1 MPGEVVCHIPAAALV
16 RFFRT
21 GGKRHYRAAWES
33 GQAIQGRTVH
43 AGGAAGYGGAI
54 TRGGVLMRVVVVG
67 ATGNAGTST
76 VHALAGDPAVT
87 SVLGLARRLPE
98 WKADKTEWARADIT
112 KTDLVPL
119 LRGADAVVH
128 LAWLIQ
134 PTHQPLVTWQTNVLG
149 SARVFRAVAEAGVP
163 ALVYASSVGT
173 YSPGPAGRAVDEN
186 WPTHGWPTA
195 TYSREKAY
203 VERLLDSFQ
212 ADHPQCRVVRLR
224 PGFIL
229 KRESAAGQRR
239 LFAGPL
245 LPGKLAR
252 PGAVPVVPDIP
263 GLRLQV
269 VHSDDVG
276 QAYRLAVVR
285 DVRGPFN
292 IAAEPV
298 IGTEQL
304 ARLLDAKPVRV
315 PPAVLRAGLA
325 AAWYARLVP
334 AEPNMFDMALHLPV
348 MDTTRARQELGWS
361 PARSATDTLSEFLA
375 GLRAGAGMPTPPL
388 ASGAGGPLRLREFLT
403 GAGTRQ

>member
-1 MPGEVVCHIPAAALV
+1 
-16 RFFRT
+16 
-21 GGKRHYRAAWES
+21 
-33 GQAIQGRTVH
+33 
-43 AGGAAGYGGAI
+43 
-54 TRGGVLMRVVVVG
+54 MRVVVVG
-67 ATGNAGTST
+67 ATGNVGTST
-76 VHALAGDPAVT
+76 VQALAGDPAVT

-98 WKADKTEWARADIT
+98 WQADKTEWARADIAT
-112 KTDLVPL
+112 ADLAPL
-119 LRGADAVVH
+119 FRGADAVVH

-134 PTHQPLVTWQTNVLG
+134 PTHRPVLTWQTNVLG

-173 YSPGPAGRAVDEN
+173 YSPGPSDRAVDES

-195 TYSREKAY
+195 AYGREKAS

-212 ADHPQCRVVRLR
+212 VDHPECRVVRLR

-245 LPGKLAR
+245 VPGKLAR
-252 PGAVPVVPDIP
+252 PGAIPVVPDVP

-269 VHSDDVG
+269 VHSDDAG

-298 IGTEQL
+298 IDTGQL
-304 ARLLDAKPVRV
+304 ARLLDARPVRM
-315 PPAVLRAGLA
+315 PAFVLRAGLA
-325 AAWYARLVP
+325 AGWYARLVP
-334 AEPNMFDMALHLPV
+334 ADPDMFDMALHLPV

-361 PARSATDTLSEFLA
+361 PARSATDTISEFLA
-375 GLRAGAGMPTPPL
+375 GLRGNAGMPTPPL
-388 ASGAGGPLRLREFLT
+388 APGTSGPLRLREFLT